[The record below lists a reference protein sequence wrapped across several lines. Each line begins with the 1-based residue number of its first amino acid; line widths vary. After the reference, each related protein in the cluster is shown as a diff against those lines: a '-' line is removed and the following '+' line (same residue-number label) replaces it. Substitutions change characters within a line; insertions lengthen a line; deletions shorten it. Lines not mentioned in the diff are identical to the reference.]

1 MVELALEELLVG
13 FGSLLEVAT
22 VAVLQTEYGMPF
34 TVAHGLP
41 LVLKVEALTL
51 MVMIAR
57 PPTLSVPIEQLTV
70 PETCVHVPCVVL
82 TFTNVICA
90 GSGSE
95 TVTFCATAGPL
106 LVTCSV
112 YVRLVL

>member
-1 MVELALEELLVG
+1 M
-13 FGSLLEVAT
+13 EVAT
-22 VAVLQTEYGMPF
+22 VAVLHTEYGMPLI
-34 TVAHGLP
+34 VAHGLP

-57 PPTLSVPIEQLTV
+57 PPTLSVPMVQLIV
-70 PETCVHVPCVVL
+70 PEACVQDPCVVL

-90 GSGSE
+90 GRGSE

-106 LVTCSV
+106 FVTCNV